1 MADWWDAD
9 GGRHRKQFATSAAAR
24 EHEHRETALAH
35 AERASREMKLAARTG
50 GRKKARTETVHG
62 TIEPAKGK
70 LGVMIPGMGAVATTF
85 VAGVEAIRKGLA
97 KPIGSLTQMGTV
109 RLGKRT
115 DGRSPKIKEFVPLAG
130 LDDLVFTGWDIFE
143 DNMYEAAS
151 NAGVLDQRL
160 LDQLQPFL
168 STITPRPAVFDHNYV
183 KKIDGPNV
191 KKGKTKMDLAEQLR
205 DDIRD
210 FKKSSGA
217 TRLITMWCGST
228 ESYIEP
234 TEAHQTLKSFEKALR
249 ENDEMIAPSM
259 IYAYASLMEGVPF
272 ANGAPN
278 LTVDLPVMLEL
289 SRKNEAPICGKDF
302 KTGQTLMKTVLAP
315 AFKARLL
322 GLSGWYS
329 TNILGN
335 RDGEVLDD
343 PGSFKTKEES
353 KLGVLEHILQPGLY
367 PELYGNIFHKVRINY
382 YPPRGDN
389 KEGWDNIDIFGW
401 LGYPMQIK
409 VDFLCRD
416 SILAAPI
423 VLDLALFF
431 DLAQRAGMRGIQ
443 EWLSF
448 YFKSPMCARELYPE
462 HDLFIQLMKLKNTLR
477 WMKGEDLITHLGAE
491 YYD

>member
-1 MADWWDAD
+1 MAK
-9 GGRHRKQFATSAAAR
+9 RSKSAKTR
-24 EHEHRETALAH
+24 VEVKEPRSE
-35 AERASREMKLAARTG
+35 
-50 GRKKARTETVHG
+50 KKASYGNLEA
-62 TIEPAKGK
+62 AKGK

-85 VAGVEAIRKGLA
+85 VAGVEAIRKGIS
-97 KPIGSLTQMGTV
+97 KPIGSVTQMGTI

-115 DGRSPKIKEFVPLAG
+115 DGRSPKIKEFVPLAN

-143 DNMYEAAS
+143 DNMFDAAT
-151 NAGVLDQRL
+151 NAGVLDRYL
-160 LDQLQPFL
+160 LEQIKPFL
-168 STITPRPAVFDHNYV
+168 QKITPRKAVFDHNYV

-191 KKGKTKMDLAEQLR
+191 KKGKNKMDLAEQVR
-205 DDIRD
+205 EDIRQ
-210 FKKSSGA
+210 FRKSSGA
-217 TRLITMWCGST
+217 SRLITIWCGST
-228 ESYIEP
+228 ESFIQP
-234 TEAHQTLKSFEKALR
+234 SAVHQSVKSLEKAFQQ
-249 ENDEMIAPSM
+249 NDENIPPSM

-278 LTVDLPVMLEL
+278 LTVDVPALHDL
-289 SRKNEAPICGKDF
+289 SREHEAPICGKDF
-302 KTGQTLMKTVLAP
+302 KTGQTLIKTILAP
-315 AFKARLL
+315 GFKARML
-322 GLSGWYS
+322 GLAGWFS

-335 RDGEVLDD
+335 RDGEVLED

-353 KLGVLEHILQPGLY
+353 KLSVLEHILQPELY
-367 PELYGNIFHKVRINY
+367 PDLYGDFTHKVRINY

-423 VLDLALFF
+423 VLDLVLFL
-431 DLAQRAGMRGIQ
+431 DLAQRTPELKGLGIQ

-448 YFKSPMCARELYPE
+448 YFKSPMTAPGLYPE

-477 WMKGEDLITHLGAE
+477 HLRGEELITHLGLE